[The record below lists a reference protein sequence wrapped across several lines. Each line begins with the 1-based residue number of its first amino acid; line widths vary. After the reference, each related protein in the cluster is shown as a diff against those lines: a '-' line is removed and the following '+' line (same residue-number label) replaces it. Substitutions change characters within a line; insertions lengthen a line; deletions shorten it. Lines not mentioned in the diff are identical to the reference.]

1 MDKLVRE
8 SDLRKY
14 IARMKSVE
22 IKNKYGATLFHL
34 EYPDV
39 EWNTQSNPDGSVTIN
54 IYTNSLNARAE
65 TLEPARNADSNLLME
80 VLTSG
85 C

>member
-8 SDLRKY
+8 SDVRKY
-14 IARMKSVE
+14 IASMRSVE
-22 IKNKYGATLFHL
+22 IKNKYGVTLFHL
-34 EYPDV
+34 EYPNV
-39 EWNTQSNPDGSVTIN
+39 EWSTQRNPDGSVTIN
-54 IYTNSLNARAE
+54 IYTDSLNARAE
-65 TLEPARNADSNLLME
+65 TLEPARNADSDLLME